1 VAGLRVVSQP
11 DVHNHDPQMKNSF
24 LLILKNTKTSETE
37 EMTIIPH
44 SEEIRGTFIRHVTKV
59 VRDLSASNVFGIRIE
74 DLLNRH
80 SEKDV
85 PSFFLHLIG
94 HILDRGL
101 STEGIFRISS
111 TQSEVLHYKSMFDQG
126 KQPPL
131 ESASVHTVAGLI
143 KMWLRELPEPLFPS
157 ELSEELLALQTPQ
170 EVATFIR
177 TKIPLSHQF
186 TLQHLFYCLSRVTQ
200 YSEVNRMSPS
210 NLAIVF
216 APNVMPT
223 ESTSLQGSLQGL
235 EFLISHYN
243 EIFKEV
249 ERERSKGWRDA
260 RTMSMLLSSDVGGK
274 RHSPNWVRPSS
285 NERGSG
291 SGIFLTPKTQK
302 KEDDELIEISIDKEP
317 TPAEKMEGESPWLK
331 DLSGMSSDQLP
342 SSGTDSQGRPKT
354 PEGKIL
360 PSTSGEAA
368 RGGGGRGRGGPRR
381 GARGRGRGLPG
392 AHSQGGVNRGA
403 GRGKLPPV
411 PIEEKPDA
419 PAENPQTDLS
429 KKDRRLSRSGLSPNT
444 RIPSPRKTRPTQPL
458 PAVPPPKA
466 GPSQVAP
473 SQSQQPQPQQPQP
486 QQPQPQQ
493 PQQQPQQQPVQGQN
507 MGPYGQQVP
516 QMQAPGG
523 YAQPQ
528 QQPPLQQQQPT
539 PGYGQQTGHQ
549 PGVQQQAFQQQQ
561 SFQQQGTQQQQQ
573 GFGQQPAQK
582 AAQDDWFSEPLSKN
596 LDAAPPGTEM
606 QHVCAKC
613 NLPVN
618 QEGFAA
624 MDKAWH
630 SGCFLCQRC
639 GAPLSEGFVAHESG
653 FPYCPPCYNA
663 ELQSEICTLC
673 QQPIPGARIHACGK
687 SWHPEHFLCR
697 SCNRSLQDGYVE
709 FQGSPFC
716 AMCSQQFG

>member
-1 VAGLRVVSQP
+1 
-11 DVHNHDPQMKNSF
+11 
-24 LLILKNTKTSETE
+24 
-37 EMTIIPH
+37 
-44 SEEIRGTFIRHVTKV
+44 
-59 VRDLSASNVFGIRIE
+59 
-74 DLLNRH
+74 
-80 SEKDV
+80 
-85 PSFFLHLIG
+85 
-94 HILDRGL
+94 
-101 STEGIFRISS
+101 
-111 TQSEVLHYKSMFDQG
+111 
-126 KQPPL
+126 
-131 ESASVHTVAGLI
+131 
-143 KMWLRELPEPLFPS
+143 
-157 ELSEELLALQTPQ
+157 
-170 EVATFIR
+170 
-177 TKIPLSHQF
+177 
-186 TLQHLFYCLSRVTQ
+186 
-200 YSEVNRMSPS
+200 
-210 NLAIVF
+210 
-216 APNVMPT
+216 
-223 ESTSLQGSLQGL
+223 
-235 EFLISHYN
+235 
-243 EIFKEV
+243 
-249 ERERSKGWRDA
+249 
-260 RTMSMLLSSDVGGK
+260 MSMLLSSDVGGK

-493 PQQQPQQQPVQGQN
+493 PQPQQPQQQPQQQPVQGQN

-624 MDKAWH
+624 MDKAGTLAAFYAKDVVLLFLKDLWH
-630 SGCFLCQRC
+630 TKVGSLTVPH
-639 GAPLSEGFVAHESG
+639 AITLSFKVRYVLSANNQFQELASMLVERAGTLNISSVVLVIGRSKMDTLNSKDHHFAQCAVNNLGESSDIV
-653 FPYCPPCYNA
+653 
-663 ELQSEICTLC
+663 LLS
-673 QQPIPGARIHACGK
+673 
-687 SWHPEHFLCR
+687 
-697 SCNRSLQDGYVE
+697 
-709 FQGSPFC
+709 
-716 AMCSQQFG
+716 